1 MADKVEDKKEEK
13 VESTQPA
20 YMNAG
25 PNPQMGPPRNT
36 VRIDGAD
43 YDVETLPNVAKIAI
57 EHLVAIDKSVQR
69 AEMARAGFAQA
80 IKAVMEG
87 DEAPAPVEG
96 SPVPNSQR
104 PPENKVARS
113 ETKANLKIVPD
124 PSEQRDPVAPV

>member
-1 MADKVEDKKEEK
+1 MADKVEKKPEPQTE
-13 VESTQPA
+13 PA
-20 YMNAG
+20 YVNAG
-25 PNPQMGPPRNT
+25 PPPQMGPPRNT

-57 EHLVAIDKSVQR
+57 EHLVAIDKEVQR

-96 SPVPNSQR
+96 SPIPNSKR
-104 PPENKVARS
+104 PPADKVAR
-113 ETKANLKIVPD
+113 EVKGADLKIVPD

>member
-1 MADKVEDKKEEK
+1 MAEIEKEDQ
-13 VESTQPA
+13 VNPA
-20 YMNAG
+20 YANI
-25 PNPQMGPPRNT
+25 QKNT

-43 YDVETLPNVAKIAI
+43 YNVDTLPNVAKIAI

-87 DEAPAPVEG
+87 DEAPTPVEG
-96 SPVPNSQR
+96 SPLPNSKR
-104 PPENKVARS
+104 PPPDKVARS

-124 PSEQRDPVAPV
+124 PSEQTDPVAPV